1 MDQTPTQEAIATL
14 LREGERVVVPHDAI
28 VLLSVTH
35 GENVGAITV
44 QCLPGGP
51 VQCVTTIS
59 PSCADSAA

>member
-1 MDQTPTQEAIATL
+1 MDQTPRQDARTTL
-14 LREGERVVVPHDAI
+14 LQAGERVVVPHDAI
-28 VLLSVTH
+28 VLLSLTN